1 MTPRHF
7 PNARRRQHGLTLI
20 ELLVA
25 LGLSLLVVMIAAT
38 ALLLGQQGYRSVDA
52 STQLR
57 DRERFATDLLA
68 RVIIQAGYQ
77 DLGAANVSLRS
88 TGKLPVNDPEPDI
101 YGWNNAVYKAPEHLY
116 LSETSNIISGNRP
129 TSSLCTATDT
139 SCKNGSDVLV
149 VRYQGVT
156 NPPDYPVVADRNK
169 ADNTMINCKGFG
181 EAGLTNGDLND
192 RAVSVFHV
200 TRGTNGEPSLSCSY
214 YKFASSGAGWV
225 ASTPLIEGVESFQ
238 VLFGTDGV
246 SPGLA
251 PSATAVQDSVAERW
265 LRADQLTVADPVAT
279 RENWRR
285 VRAVRVGL
293 VLRGP
298 VGSAEQAYAKPF
310 TPLGPMYASPDD
322 TGSNLSVTAD
332 RRLRLQS
339 TFTVHLRND
348 LTLR

>member
-1 MTPRHF
+1 MKQRRFRNAGRH
-7 PNARRRQHGLTLI
+7 QHGLTLI

-25 LGLSLLVVMIAAT
+25 LGLGLLVAVIAAT

-52 STQLR
+52 TTQLR

-88 TGKLPVNDPEPDI
+88 TAALLGNDPEPDI
-101 YGWNNAVYKAPEHLY
+101 YGWNNAVYKNPDDLV
-116 LSETSNIISGNRP
+116 LSTSTKITNGNRP
-129 TSSLCTATDT
+129 GACTVNDT
-139 SCKNGSDVLV
+139 SCKNGSDILVL
-149 VRYQGVT
+149 RYQGVT
-156 NPPDYPVVADRNK
+156 NPRDYPVVAYRNK
-169 ADNTMINCKGFG
+169 ADNTMINCMGFG
-181 EAGLTNGDLND
+181 EAGLTNGNLND
-192 RAVSVFHV
+192 RAASIFHV

-214 YKFASSGAGWV
+214 YNFDTGVWAGP
-225 ASTPLIEGVESFQ
+225 APMIEGVESFQ

-246 SPGLA
+246 SPTLA
-251 PSATAVQDSVAERW
+251 PSATAVQDSIAERW
-265 LRADQLTVADPVAT
+265 LRADQLTVAGNDAAT

-298 VGSAEQAYAKPF
+298 VGSALQASTA
-310 TPLGPMYASPDD
+310 TLAPLGSLYASTSD
-322 TGSNLSVTAD
+322 TGSNLAVAAD
-332 RRLRLQS
+332 GRLRQQS

-348 LTLR
+348 LSLR

>member
-1 MTPRHF
+1 MMPRRLPHTG
-7 PNARRRQHGLTLI
+7 RKQRGLTLV

-25 LGLSLLVVMIAAT
+25 LGLGLLVVVIAAT
-38 ALLLGQQGYRSVDA
+38 ALLLGQQGYRSVDTT
-52 STQLR
+52 TQLR
-57 DRERFATDLLA
+57 DRERFAADLLA
-68 RVIIQAGYQ
+68 RVIIQTGYQ
-77 DLGAANVSLRS
+77 DLGAGSVSLRS
-88 TGKLPVNDPEPDI
+88 TAKLLGNDPEPDI
-101 YGWNNAVYKAPEHLY
+101 YGWNNAVYKNPDDLV
-116 LSETSNIISGNRP
+116 LSTSTKITNGNRP
-129 TSSLCTATDT
+129 GACTVNDT

-149 VRYQGVT
+149 LRFQGVNSPT
-156 NPPDYPVVADRNK
+156 NATKP
-169 ADNTMINCKGFG
+169 DNTMINCMGFG

-192 RAVSVFHV
+192 RATSIFHV
-200 TRGTNGEPSLSCSY
+200 TRGTDGEPSLSCSY
-214 YKFASSGAGWV
+214 YNFATGVWV
-225 ASTPLIEGVESFQ
+225 ASQPMIEGVESFQ

-246 SPGLA
+246 TPLTA
-251 PSATAVQDSVAERW
+251 ASAAATQDTVAERW
-265 LRADQLTVADPVAT
+265 LRADQLTVAGNTAAT

-298 VGSAEQAYAKPF
+298 VGSAEQAYAVPF